1 MGRRSVLLALIV
13 LAGAQPAGA
22 QTFDLYK
29 YEAPDMCVVYLSE
42 SQEYIL
48 PHMTRCFTN
57 AMRYY
62 KEKWGYRPS
71 EPVTILMQDFDD
83 YGYAG
88 ASTMPLN
95 YLTLG
100 IEPFEYVY
108 ETSPTNERIN
118 WVMSHELLHIVAS
131 DPAAGADARA
141 RKLFFG
147 KVGAISDQPLSML
160 YSYWTTP
167 RMYAPR
173 WYHEGMAVFFETW
186 MAGGIGR
193 ALGGYDEM
201 VFRTMFEENVRFYDT
216 VGLESEGKAIDFQ
229 VGQMSYLYGT
239 RFISYLG
246 LTYGPEKVIEW
257 VLREEGTRASFRTQ
271 FAQVFGN
278 DLDAEWTKWIEW
290 EKEYQRENIAAVRAY
305 PVTSFKTL
313 SKRPLGS
320 AARMLW
326 DAKRRKLYT
335 AVNYPGEF
343 AHLAEI
349 DPDGWRVRKI
359 AEIATPALYYVT
371 SLAYDADT
379 GTLFFTTNNSR
390 QWRDIN
396 AVNVDTGEVR
406 VLVKDARIG
415 DLVFNRGDSSLW
427 GIRHHNGLST
437 LCRIAPPY
445 DRWELITE
453 VLELPYGKDLF
464 DIDISPDGEHLT
476 GSIIEVTGRQRLVR
490 MKIADL
496 LAGESPYE
504 VLYEFADNSPANF
517 VYSPDGRYLFGTSYY
532 TGVSNVFRYDFETR
546 SMDAITNGVTG
557 FFRPVPVS
565 DEKIGAFYYSAKGF
579 IPVLLD
585 NRKIEDVNPIRFLG
599 QQIVE
604 KHPIVKEWVLPSPA
618 TVDID
623 ALHPVK
629 ARYRPLKEMEL
640 TSGYPIVESY
650 RGTTAAGARFN
661 FMDPV
666 GFSSLNLSASVSFG
680 ETIPDNERLH
690 LAAEFN
696 YPPWEVF
703 GYLNRADFY
712 DFFGPTKTARKGYA
726 VGVGYGSVLINERP
740 KKLEYSLR
748 ATRYGNLDTL
758 PEFQNV
764 ATAVADYTAL
774 SAKMTYVAH
783 RKSIGGL
790 DPEKGLEWTLLAS
803 DRWVGSDHYPR
814 GWGQLAFGIPLPW
827 DHSSIWPQV
836 TAGVAG
842 GDLDDPLANF
852 YFGAFGNNW
861 VDHGEV
867 RMFRDVYS
875 FPGVEID
882 ELGGTT
888 FGKAMLEWRLPPIRF
903 KRFGAPNFYLT
914 WASATLFG
922 GAITTNFDDDAVRET
937 VQNVGGQID
946 FKVVM
951 FTNLSMT
958 LSFGYAYA
966 WGGERPSGTE
976 FMASLKIM

>member
-1 MGRRSVLLALIV
+1 MRRVAAAVAFALVFAAAPATGQGLEFRIFETKEMGI
-13 LAGAQPAGA
+13 
-22 QTFDLYK
+22 
-29 YEAPDMCVVYLSE
+29 VYLDE
-42 SQEYIL
+42 SQDYIL
-48 PHMTRCFTN
+48 PHMARCFAN
-57 AMRYY
+57 SLKFYGDRF
-62 KEKWGYRPS
+62 GYEPS
-71 EPVTILMQDFDD
+71 EPVTILLQDFDD

-88 ASTMPLN
+88 ATTMPVN
-95 YLTLG
+95 YMTLG

-131 DPAAGADARA
+131 DPAAGGDRTA

-147 KVGAISDQPLSML
+147 KVNATADQPLSML

-167 RMYAPR
+167 RLYAPR
-173 WYHEGMAVFFETW
+173 WYHEGLAVFFETW
-186 MAGGIGR
+186 MSGGFGR

-201 VFRTMFEENVRFYDT
+201 VFRTMVHEDARFYDT

-229 VGQMSYLYGT
+229 IGQLSYLYGT
-239 RFISYLG
+239 RFVTYLG
-246 LTYGPEKVIEW
+246 LTYGPDKVAEW
-257 VLREEGTRASFRTQ
+257 MYRKEGTKASFRGQ
-271 FAQVFGN
+271 FLQVFGTE
-278 DLDAEWTKWIEW
+278 LDVEWTKWIEW
-290 EKEYQRENIAAVRAY
+290 ERAYQQENINAVSAY
-305 PVTSFKTL
+305 PVTQFRTL
-313 SKRPLGS
+313 SDRPLGS
-320 AARMLW
+320 VSRMYW
-326 DAKRRKLYT
+326 DEKRRTLFT

-343 AHLAEI
+343 AHVAAI
-349 DPDGWRVRKI
+349 DPEGWKVSKI

-371 SLAYDADT
+371 SLAYDPDS
-379 GTLFFTTNNSR
+379 GTIFFTANNSK
-390 QWRDIN
+390 QWRDIH
-396 AVNVDTGEVR
+396 AVNVDTGKSRE
-406 VLVKDARIG
+406 LLKNPRIG
-415 DLVFNRGDSSLW
+415 DLAFDRGDKSLW
-427 GIRHHNGLST
+427 GVRHHNGLST
-437 LCRIAPPY
+437 LVRIAPPY
-445 DRWELITE
+445 DSWDLISE
-453 VLELPYGKDLF
+453 VLVLPFGKDLF
-464 DIDISPDGEHLT
+464 DIDISPDGRYLT

-490 MKIADL
+490 MEIAKL
-496 LAGESPYE
+496 VAGESPYE

-517 VYSPDGRYLFGTSYY
+517 VYSQDGRFLYGTSYY
-532 TGVSNVFRYDFETR
+532 SGVSNIFRYDFETKQ
-546 SMDAITNGVTG
+546 MDAVTNAVTG
-557 FFRPVPVS
+557 FFRPVPVR
-565 DEKIGAFYYSAKGF
+565 EGRIGAFHYTAKGF
-579 IPVLLD
+579 VPVLLD
-585 NRKIEDVNPIRFLG
+585 VHKVEDINPIKFLG
-599 QQIVE
+599 QQVVE
-604 KHPIVKEWVLPSPA
+604 KHPVVKEWTLPSPA
-618 TVDID
+618 TVDLE
-623 ALHPVK
+623 ALRP
-629 ARYRPLKEMEL
+629 ATRAYRPLKEMEL
-640 TSGYPIVESY
+640 TSGYPILESY

-661 FMDPV
+661 FMDPI
-666 GFSSLNLSASVSFG
+666 GFTTLHLAASVSFG

-696 YPPWEVF
+696 APPWEVF

-726 VGVGYGSVLINERP
+726 VGVGYGGVVFHERP

-783 RKSIGGL
+783 RKTIGGL
-790 DPEKGLEWTLLAS
+790 DPEKGLEWTLFAS
-803 DRWVGSDHYPR
+803 DRWVGSEHYPR
-814 GWGQLAFGIPLPW
+814 AWGQLAFGIPLPW
-827 DHSSIWPQV
+827 DHSSLWPQV
-836 TAGVAG
+836 TAGAAN
-842 GDLDDPLANF
+842 GDLDDPLANY

-882 ELGGTT
+882 ELGGTD

-922 GAITTNFDDDAVRET
+922 GAITTNFDDAAVRET
-937 VQNVGGQID
+937 VKNVGGQID

-958 LSFGYAYA
+958 LSLGYAYA
-966 WGGERPSGTE
+966 WGGERPTGTE